1 VTKKYAQ
8 LLQKEFDFW
17 KNFEYNKYIIEKR
30 ENMTQEQL
38 AKKYGYSEVSIYKNF
53 PAVQAGIY
61 KKTGVIIEKIGKG
74 KKAEYIEKVNKSE
87 EEQMQDLR
95 EFLETH
101 PAIKEYFEGI
111 EG

>member
-1 VTKKYAQ
+1 M
-8 LLQKEFDFW
+8 F
-17 KNFEYNKYIIEKR
+17 KNNLIFGKIFSILYVKIEKR
-30 ENMTQEQL
+30 EKMTQEEL

-61 KKTGVIIEKIGKG
+61 KKTGVVIEKIGKG
-74 KKAEYIEKVNKSE
+74 RKAQYIEKINKTE

-101 PAIKEYFEGI
+101 PAVKEYFEGI